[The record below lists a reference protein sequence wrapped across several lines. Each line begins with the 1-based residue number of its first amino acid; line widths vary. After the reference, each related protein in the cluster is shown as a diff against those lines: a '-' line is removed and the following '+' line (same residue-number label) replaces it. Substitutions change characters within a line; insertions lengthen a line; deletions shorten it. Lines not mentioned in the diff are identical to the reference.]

1 MDFQDTSELAAF
13 RSNVK
18 IWLEANA
25 TRRTDKLHMGMEGD
39 TAFQE
44 AKDWYKKK
52 ADDGFACLTWAK
64 EYGGAGLTSLHEV
77 VWTQEVENY
86 KTRDAHFVIGIGNC
100 GPAVM
105 HFASEEAKRKLLPRM
120 ASAEDVWWRDCA
132 PAQNPTATTGFSMVR
147 KFGPLA
153 RSTRITVW
161 Y

>member
-86 KTRDAHFVIGIGNC
+86 KTRDAHFVIGIGN
-100 GPAVM
+100 V
-105 HFASEEAKRKLLPRM
+105 
-120 ASAEDVWWRDCA
+120 
-132 PAQNPTATTGFSMVR
+132 VR
-147 KFGPLA
+147 CELWPLRNL
-153 RSTRITVW
+153 RSDG
-161 Y
+161 